1 MAIWARFRQIRHT
14 AVNGPE
20 FHNTSTP
27 PRLRTLQLFHTTAA
41 TSLLLLSRAHHMV
54 VKDGIQMG

>member
-1 MAIWARFRQIRHT
+1 MGIWARFRQIRHT

-27 PRLRTLQLFHTTAA
+27 PRLHTLQPFHTPVA
-41 TSLLLLSRAHHMV
+41 TLSLLLFQAHHMV
-54 VKDGIQMG
+54 VRDGIRMG